1 MTYIFRNLEDQFKK
15 ALERGKSIMLLGP
28 RQTGKTTFLR
38 RIPSS
43 EFISLAPAKTRLR
56 YEKDPSLLS
65 KEVEA
70 LAQKNASK
78 PLFIVDEIQ
87 KVPELLDEVQDL
99 IDRDIAQFI
108 LSGSSARKLRKAKS
122 NWLPGRILLFH
133 MDALSLSELPESA
146 KNLEQLLLYGS
157 LPQVITTLNNSDKN
171 RELVSY
177 VTTYLEEEIRAEAAV
192 RQVANFSRFLELA
205 ACESGQITNFSK
217 MASDIGISRNTIASY
232 FQILEDCLI
241 AERVEPLTRS
251 LTRHKLTKT
260 PRYLLFDLGVRRVAA
275 HEGVLLPKIQMG
287 HLFEQWVGLE
297 LLRRCR
303 EQEEP
308 TGLLFWRD
316 PTSVEVDWVI
326 ETPTSLIPIE
336 VKLTDSPNKSDC
348 TGLNKFLEEY
358 SEASVGYVVCQSPHR
373 LKLTD
378 KITAIPWQE
387 LNQLK
392 LA

>member
-1 MTYIFRNLEDQFKK
+1 MDYIFRNLDKQFKK
-15 ALERGKSIMLLGP
+15 ALQRGKSIILLGP

-38 RIPSS
+38 RTQFS

-65 KEVEA
+65 KQVEA
-70 LAQKNASK
+70 LAQKSSSK

-99 IDRDIAQFI
+99 IDRDIAQFV
-108 LSGSSARKLRKAKS
+108 LSGSSARRLRKAKS

-133 MDALSLSELPESA
+133 MDALGLSELPQLA
-146 KNLEQLLLYGS
+146 KNLDQLLLYGS
-157 LPQVITTLNNSDKN
+157 LPQVITTPSNSDKN

-205 ACESGQITNFSK
+205 ACESGQVTNFSK

-241 AERVEPLTRS
+241 AERVQPLTRS
-251 LTRHKLTKT
+251 LTRHKLTKS
-260 PRYLLFDLGVRRVAA
+260 PKYLMFDLGVRRVAA

-287 HLFEQWVGLE
+287 YLFEQWVGLE

-303 EQEEP
+303 EEEEP
-308 TGLLFWRD
+308 TRLLFWRD
-316 PTSVEVDWVI
+316 PASVEVDWVI
-326 ETPTSLIPIE
+326 ETPSGLTPIE
-336 VKLTDSPNKSDC
+336 VKLTDSPNKSDYV
-348 TGLNKFLEEY
+348 GLGKFLQEY
-358 SEASVGYVVCQSPHR
+358 PEAPAGYLVCQTPHR
-373 LKLTD
+373 LKLTE

-387 LNQLK
+387 LDLLK